1 MGMTR
6 LWQAALVLIGGI
18 AASALAVMPPEM
30 ADLVKVKSRHLDE
43 VHLLPGTDF
52 KAYKKVMIDPAQVS
66 FAKNWMRD
74 MNDQRGSM
82 GGGKRITPEDVKQIT
97 DEARK
102 GFGDIFTAAFKQA
115 GIEVVTANGPDVLR
129 LTPAVINIYV
139 NAPNVGSTATRTY
152 VMSAGQAVFALA
164 VRDSVTGTLLGMALD
179 RRETRSSMAGP
190 VMTNGV
196 VNRAEFDVLFKQWAN
211 IAVKGFKG
219 LQESPPVAEKKK

>member
-1 MGMTR
+1 MRKIR
-6 LWQAALVLIGGI
+6 LWQAAMVLFGSF
-18 AASALAVMPPEM
+18 AATVLAVLPPEM

-43 VHLLPGTDF
+43 VYLLPGTDF

-82 GGGKRITPEDVKQIT
+82 GGGKRITPEDVKKVT

-102 GFGDIFTAAFKQA
+102 GFGEIFAAAFKQA
-115 GIEVVTANGPDVLR
+115 GVEVVSENGPDVLR

-139 NAPNVGSTATRTY
+139 NAATAGSSATRTY
-152 VMSAGQAVFALA
+152 VMSAGQAAFALA
-164 VRDSVTGTLLGMALD
+164 VRDSVGGTLLGLALD
-179 RRETRSSMAGP
+179 RRETRSAMAGP

-196 VNRAEFDVLFKQWAN
+196 VNRAEFEVLFKQWAQ